1 LIFLKRGRHG
11 VLILA
16 PTILFCV
23 GAKRVMMMLEKDD
36 PSPFL
41 DPAAVEV
48 WDTWFR
54 LREGG
59 QLRDISVEATWE
71 RVARALAQAE
81 TAPPSRWL
89 ARMIDVQARWQV
101 VFDERIL
108 AGAGTRN
115 FPWPADP
122 LAVLNAA
129 SFVRAP
135 FTAIAHFDFDSF
147 RAAADLAVHGL
158 DNALVLHAA
167 GNSAFADLRVG
178 MMGIADA
185 LVLLGKRYD
194 SPSGRVLAGQIAQAL
209 AEACLGANSRLARD
223 RGHLPGGTDAAVELL
238 RQRGIQPGLVESVQR
253 TGLRHQRLTEITSQ
267 RRLARLAND
276 VADALDPLDRSD
288 SSWDG
293 ATPVGARA
301 KRTGGYACIIAK
313 RSGALSGP
321 MPTVIDGRHR
331 SSIAA
336 QIALRGAVQPWI
348 DAPIDYPF
356 RVEHAPDA
364 HATERL
370 RQLAAANRLGDLNLA
385 FNA

>member
-1 LIFLKRGRHG
+1 
-11 VLILA
+11 
-16 PTILFCV
+16 
-23 GAKRVMMMLEKDD
+23 MMMLERDS

-41 DPAAVEV
+41 DPVAVEA
-48 WDTWFR
+48 WDAWFR
-54 LREGG
+54 WREDG

-71 RVARALAQAE
+71 RVAGALAQAE
-81 TAPPSRWL
+81 SVPSARWL
-89 ARMIDVQARWQV
+89 ARMIDMQARWQV

-115 FPWPADP
+115 FAWPADP

-135 FTAIAHFDFDSF
+135 FSAGAQFDFDEF

-158 DNALVLHAA
+158 DNALVLHGA
-167 GNSAFADLRVG
+167 GNDVYGDLRVG

-185 LVLLGKRYD
+185 LALLGKRYD
-194 SPSGRVLAGQIAQAL
+194 SPSGRVQAGQIAQAL
-209 AEACLGANSRLARD
+209 AEACLGANIRLARD

-238 RQRGIQPGLVESVQR
+238 LQRGVQPGLVESVQR
-253 TGLRHQRLTEITSQ
+253 TGLRHQRVTAITSQ
-267 RRLARLAND
+267 RRLARFAND
-276 VADALDPLDRSD
+276 VADGLDPIDRCD
-288 SSWDG
+288 LSWDG
-293 ATPVGARA
+293 ASPVGARTR
-301 KRTGGYACIIAK
+301 RTGGYACIIAK
-313 RSGALSGP
+313 RSSALSGS
-321 MPTVIDGRHR
+321 MPTVIDGRRR

-356 RVEHAPDA
+356 RIEHAPDA
-364 HATERL
+364 QATERL

-385 FNA
+385 LNA

>member
-1 LIFLKRGRHG
+1 M
-11 VLILA
+11 
-16 PTILFCV
+16 
-23 GAKRVMMMLEKDD
+23 RVMMMLEKDD

-54 LREGG
+54 WREDG

-81 TAPPSRWL
+81 TTPSSRWL
-89 ARMIDVQARWQV
+89 TRMIDVQARWQV

-115 FPWPADP
+115 FAWPADP

-135 FTAIAHFDFDSF
+135 FTAIAQFDFDAF

-158 DNALVLHAA
+158 DNALVLHGA

-178 MMGIADA
+178 MIGVADA
-185 LVLLGKRYD
+185 LALLGKRFD
-194 SPSGRVLAGQIAQAL
+194 SPSGRVQAGQIAQAL
-209 AEACLGANSRLARD
+209 AEACVGANSRLAHE
-223 RGHLPGGTDAAVELL
+223 RGSLPEGRDAAVELL
-238 RQRGIQPGLVESVQR
+238 RQRGIRGGIVESVQR
-253 TGLRHQRLTEITSQ
+253 TGLRHRRVTAITSQ
-267 RRLARLAND
+267 LRLARLAND

-288 SSWDG
+288 SSWEG
-293 ATPVGARA
+293 ASSVGSRA
-301 KRTGGYACIIAK
+301 KRAGGYAYIIAK
-313 RSGALSGP
+313 RSGAVSGSVA
-321 MPTVIDGRHR
+321 TVIDGGHR

-356 RVEHAPDA
+356 RVEYAPDA
-364 HATERL
+364 RFTERL
-370 RQLAAANRLGDLNLA
+370 QQLAAANRLGGFKLA
-385 FNA
+385 VSA